1 MYFQKNLSSKCQDF
15 YFLLYMVMTV
25 LNSQNFSTGRNF
37 IFIPMVRPPSF
48 LNKQIFKEGRKKD
61 KSCALHLQMHLI
73 ANYN

>member
-1 MYFQKNLSSKCQDF
+1 
-15 YFLLYMVMTV
+15 MTV

-37 IFIPMVRPPSF
+37 IFIPMVCPPSF

-61 KSCALHLQMHLI
+61 KSCALHLQMSLI